1 MDFYTLFKISH
12 IIGTVLG
19 AGGATFAEVLSY
31 QALKDKKVSE
41 EESNVLKITFFILRI
56 GLFLTVISG
65 FGFLIL
71 WRLGNFGP
79 AYFYNERFLSKMLIV
94 AIIMLNALAMQ
105 FKIIPTSIGSPI
117 SLISWYSALILGS
130 WRSLNISFITIILF
144 YIVMVIVAYYFL
156 NFIKNKNNK
165 IST

>member
-1 MDFYTLFKISH
+1 MEFYTLFKIAH

-31 QALKDKKVSE
+31 QALKDGKVSE
-41 EESNVLKITFFILRI
+41 EESGILKTTFFILRI

-79 AYFYNERFLSKMLIV
+79 EYFYDSRFLSKMLIV
-94 AIIMLNALAMQ
+94 GIIMLNALAMQ
-105 FKIIPTSIGSPI
+105 FKIMPVSIGSPI
-117 SLISWYSALILGS
+117 SLISWYSALILGA
-130 WRSLNISFITIILF
+130 WRSLNLSFVAIMLTYAVMII
-144 YIVMVIVAYYFL
+144 IAYYFL
-156 NFIKNKNNK
+156 NFIKNKH
-165 IST
+165 SETTS